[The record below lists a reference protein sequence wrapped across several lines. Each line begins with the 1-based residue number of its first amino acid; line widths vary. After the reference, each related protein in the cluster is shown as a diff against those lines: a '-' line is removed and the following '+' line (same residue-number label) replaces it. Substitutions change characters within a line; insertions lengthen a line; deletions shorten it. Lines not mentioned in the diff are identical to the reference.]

1 MGAKELDRV
10 AFVLQ
15 TEVEMQDPMPFPRTG
30 KRMDTQNEKKSE
42 GLQNSQM
49 FEFIREGDDRGSQC
63 FDQRGVRILEKLIR
77 QDPKKP

>member
-30 KRMDTQNEKKSE
+30 KRMDTQNEKKAKDYRIAKCSNSSE
-42 GLQNSQM
+42 KAMIEAHNA
-49 FEFIREGDDRGSQC
+49 
-63 FDQRGVRILEKLIR
+63 LINGA
-77 QDPKKP
+77 